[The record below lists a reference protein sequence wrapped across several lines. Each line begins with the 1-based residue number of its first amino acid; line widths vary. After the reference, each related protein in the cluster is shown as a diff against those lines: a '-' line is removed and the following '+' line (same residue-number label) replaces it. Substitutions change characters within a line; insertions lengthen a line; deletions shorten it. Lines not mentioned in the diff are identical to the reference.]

1 MKKRSLSLLLA
12 VTCVVSLLAGCGKSG
27 ENGNTEAGKNSTGSG
42 EHEAITINAPYR
54 NIDAFVDLVHEK
66 YPEINL
72 EIVPYSGQNATGWMK
87 AMLRSGSQT
96 DIYFTSVI
104 YSDADHVEDKL
115 MDLSSYE
122 FTDNYVQARIREVTD
137 NGAVYMLPLSY
148 SCLGVTY
155 NKTLLEKNGWT
166 LPTSL
171 KEMEEL
177 KPQVEEAGYNFCMD
191 LLQYPGYGFQYMCNI
206 LDTGF
211 LSSTDG
217 LRWQSDYLE
226 GKANVSDTPEMLESM
241 NLLQRWKEIGLLTAE
256 QSSISD
262 EDSDFLLFHTRAVHG

>member
-155 NKTLLEKNGWT
+155 NKTLLEK
-166 LPTSL
+166 
-171 KEMEEL
+171 
-177 KPQVEEAGYNFCMD
+177 MD
-191 LLQYPGYGFQYMCNI
+191 GHCLQ
-206 LDTGF
+206 
-211 LSSTDG
+211 
-217 LRWQSDYLE
+217 
-226 GKANVSDTPEMLESM
+226 A
-241 NLLQRWKEIGLLTAE
+241 
-256 QSSISD
+256 
-262 EDSDFLLFHTRAVHG
+262 